1 IDTFTRKPFLWGIC
15 FCFVAQ
21 LIPYCRGL
29 SYFSCQSQFLFALI
43 SGLDQIEA
51 TKLNPPSKPWRSS
64 LRMPKTQCSGPKN
77 HVTLRAVFNA
87 MRSTEVFGLNS
98 SARDRR
104 AQPCAR
110 SLCEGAI
117 SRAGGDGEGYP
128 VVVIDGCAAVR
139 IHQLQMDMQPAAFHC
154 AERKI
159 VAEGG

>member
-77 HVTLRAVFNA
+77 HVTSRAVFNA
-87 MRSTEVFGLNS
+87 MRSTEVFGLIRLIVGTPVTNWKAALRGLRPRLEFIHKS
-98 SARDRR
+98 S
-104 AQPCAR
+104 
-110 SLCEGAI
+110 
-117 SRAGGDGEGYP
+117 GGG
-128 VVVIDGCAAVR
+128 
-139 IHQLQMDMQPAAFHC
+139 L
-154 AERKI
+154 
-159 VAEGG
+159 